1 MPKFRLRDYIDYTG
15 GDGHYETYQDSYSVT
30 GVATEAHGGSSDT
43 YTDTWNGGYYTK
55 WEMNTKGTTWTS
67 GQGSRTIT
75 ITSASGSGSFNVSL
89 SNPSYGI
96 WSSSWDRGVNASASG
111 QPPGVN
117 VSASATASGNT
128 MTVNY
133 SWSSAGSYVG
143 RGFTVSY
150 SASKSWEKPYYY
162 FDPEDYPAAD
172 ATVTVG
178 GVTYEFSSLSPREAS
193 IGAAYY
199 TINSGISGGTVHIL
213 MTGLYE
219 ASDGSPP
226 PSSGVAMPTI
236 TLTYRGTGSTSY
248 YTTGSTKIDS
258 VDTYDFCGG
267 YGGGITS
274 VSAYQNGS
282 YVYWTAYSNSA
293 TSNGYFTIYTTYQSW
308 VPGDKEY
315 FFKIKFN
322 GQPIGRYIKINGV
335 LYDAED
341 QNI

>member
-30 GVATEAHGGSSDT
+30 GVATEAHGGSADI
-43 YTDTWNGGYYTK
+43 YTDTWNAGYHTR
-55 WEMNTKGTTWTS
+55 WEMNTRNTTYS
-67 GQGSRTIT
+67 QSGSRGVT
-75 ITSASGSGSFNVSL
+75 ITSSSGTGSFSVPIPSPAGGTLSPPWNLSVTTSAAPPGVSVTASGSVGGGIFVFNYAW
-89 SNPSYGI
+89 SN
-96 WSSSWDRGVNASASG
+96 
-111 QPPGVN
+111 
-117 VSASATASGNT
+117 
-128 MTVNY
+128 
-133 SWSSAGSYVG
+133 AGSYVG
-143 RGFTVSY
+143 RGFNINWT
-150 SASKSWEKPYYY
+150 ATIDWEKPYY
-162 FDPEDYPAAD
+162 FFTSKNYPAAD
-172 ATVTVG
+172 ATITVG
-178 GVTYEFSSLSPREAS
+178 GVTYEFSSLSPRSAS
-193 IGAAYY
+193 VGGAYY
-199 TINSGISGGTVHIL
+199 TIGNGTVI
-213 MTGLYE
+213 GGKVYISIAGEYE

>member
-30 GVATEAHGGSSDT
+30 GVATEAHGGSADT
-43 YTDTWNGGYYTK
+43 YTDTWNAGYHVNWSSGTR
-55 WEMNTKGTTWTS
+55 TTTWTGAS
-67 GQGSRTIT
+67 GSRSIT
-75 ITSASGSGSFNVSL
+75 MDSASGSGSFQVTLSTPIYGTVSL
-89 SNPSYGI
+89 L
-96 WSSSWDRGVNASASG
+96 WSSSSGASG
-111 QPPGVN
+111 QPGTVTVETSQSTHNN
-117 VSASATASGNT
+117 VL
-128 MTVNY
+128 TVSY
-133 SWSSAGSYVG
+133 SWSNAGPYVG

-150 SASKSWEKPYYY
+150 SSTKRWYKPYYY
-162 FDPEDYPAAD
+162 FDAENYSAAD
-172 ATVTVG
+172 ATITVG
-178 GVTYEFSSLSPREAS
+178 GVTYEFSSLSPRSAS
-193 IGAAYY
+193 VGDADY
-199 TINSGISGGTVHIL
+199 TIGSGTVSGGKVYVSIA
-213 MTGLYE
+213 GEYE

-258 VDTYDFCGG
+258 VDTYDFCGS